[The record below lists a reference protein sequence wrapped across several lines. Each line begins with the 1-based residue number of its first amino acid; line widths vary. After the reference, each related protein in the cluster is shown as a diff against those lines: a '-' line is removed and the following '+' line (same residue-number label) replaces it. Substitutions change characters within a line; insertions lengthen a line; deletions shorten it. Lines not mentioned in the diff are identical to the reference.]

1 MNMVI
6 SAIKT
11 KDIRKIMFRI
21 MDGFGVATIA
31 INKIKV
37 YMYFLT
43 SLWPSTI
50 LLMSK
55 VNTGVL
61 INNPVNNVV
70 EMIILIVSYTDKF

>member
-1 MNMVI
+1 
-6 SAIKT
+6 
-11 KDIRKIMFRI
+11 MFRI

-37 YMYFLT
+37 YMYFLP
-43 SLWPSTI
+43 SLRPSTT

-61 INNPVNNVV
+61 INSPVNSVV
-70 EMIILIVSYTDKF
+70 EIIILIVSYTDRF